1 MKRSFRFAVS
11 VIAITVAILAA
22 WLALTS
28 VSAKDLPPLKNGDII
43 FQTSRSSQSSAILL
57 ASMSAYSHMGMI
69 EIGLDGAASVVEAVG
84 PVKSTPLDDWIK
96 RGLGGRIAIKRL
108 ASLTPNQSKA
118 ILRAAHHYDGLPYDL
133 FFLSTTDEI
142 YCSELVRLAYGEGAA
157 IEVGKNQKAKQLY
170 LDNFAAK
177 RLIARRWQKHP
188 LCQSSETSTFEACYA
203 QILEQELV
211 TPDSIFNDPKL
222 ELIYSNYKAIP

>member
-1 MKRSFRFAVS
+1 MKRHFRFAVS
-11 VIAITVAILAA
+11 VIAIIVAILAA

-28 VSAKDLPPLKNGDII
+28 VSAKDLPPLKNGDIV

-69 EIGLDGAASVVEAVG
+69 EIWPDGAPLVVEAVG

-96 RGLGGRIAIKRL
+96 RGLGGRIAVKRMGL
-108 ASLTPNQSKA
+108 LSPDQSKA
-118 ILRAAHHYDGLPYDL
+118 ILQAAHQYDGLPYDL
-133 FFLSTTDEI
+133 FFLSTTDQI
-142 YCSELVRLAYGEGAA
+142 YCSELVRLAYEKGAA
-157 IEVGKNQKAKQLY
+157 IEVGKNQKVKQLY

-177 RLIARRWQKHP
+177 RLIAKRWQKHP
-188 LCQSSETSTFEACYA
+188 FCQSENTSTFEACYA

-211 TPDSIFNDPKL
+211 TPDSIFNDPKI
-222 ELIYSNYKAIP
+222 ELLYSNYRAIP